1 MRRER
6 DHGTAVT
13 GFRDRRRSLHPGY
26 GLRARQN
33 VLSRR
38 NSGIGKER
46 PMRMLFCALGAVLC
60 AMSPASA
67 DDTFR
72 IAVGERG
79 LWDTSVVDLGQPGGI
94 FSKHGITLAIPYTQT
109 GAETQQ

>member
-1 MRRER
+1 MRQER
-6 DHGTAVT
+6 AHGTAVP

-38 NSGIGKER
+38 NSGIGKQR
-46 PMRMLFCALGAVLC
+46 PMWMLFCALVAVLC

-72 IAVGERG
+72 IPV
-79 LWDTSVVDLGQPGGI
+79 GQPRLWNTSAVELAHPVAI
-94 FSKHGITLAIPYTQT
+94 LITPHI
-109 GAETQQ
+109 